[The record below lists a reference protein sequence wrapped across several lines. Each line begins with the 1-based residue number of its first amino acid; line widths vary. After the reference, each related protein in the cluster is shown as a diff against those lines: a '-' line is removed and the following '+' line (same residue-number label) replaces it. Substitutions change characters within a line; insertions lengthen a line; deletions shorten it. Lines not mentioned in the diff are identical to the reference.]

1 MRRIVVIAVGEVED
15 DDDLAALQT
24 EIGDV
29 VGVDAVAL
37 IPGQIGRVELPD
49 NHTH

>member
-24 EIGDV
+24 EIEDV

-37 IPGQIGRVELPD
+37 IPGQVGRVEPPD
-49 NHTH
+49 NLTR